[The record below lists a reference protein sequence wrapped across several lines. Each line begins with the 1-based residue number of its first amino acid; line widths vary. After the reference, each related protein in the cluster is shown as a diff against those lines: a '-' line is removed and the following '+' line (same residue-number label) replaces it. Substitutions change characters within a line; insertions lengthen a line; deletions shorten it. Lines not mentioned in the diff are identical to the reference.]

1 MPWTF
6 PPENWPQV
14 APRPAR
20 TPTERSTGKTN
31 PSQPRKIASMAH
43 AVVADVGDHHTAT
56 IPGANDT
63 LRRNKRTDILGRLS
77 LIPGFAYILALF
89 VIGALVLA
97 DPRATLIEVG
107 PFKLSWVEIILLL
120 SAVIASAE
128 ILKVSEPGV
137 DNTGEVI
144 AMGMV
149 AVIQFGLVI
158 ASLYDQKFAIFKTT
172 ESLMMLVI
180 NGVQTYVAFRINS
193 RSLVR
198 TIAGGSV
205 TG

>member
-1 MPWTF
+1 M
-6 PPENWPQV
+6 V
-14 APRPAR
+14 
-20 TPTERSTGKTN
+20 
-31 PSQPRKIASMAH
+31 ASMAH

-56 IPGANDT
+56 IPVGNDT
-63 LRRNKRTDILGRLS
+63 VRRHKRTGILGTMS

-89 VIGALVLA
+89 VIGALVLP

-158 ASLYDQKFAIFKTT
+158 ASLYDEKFVMFKTT

>member
-1 MPWTF
+1 MF
-6 PPENWPQV
+6 SKQLC
-14 APRPAR
+14 RRRRRHLLDGRR
-20 TPTERSTGKTN
+20 TTN
-31 PSQPRKIASMAH
+31 LEVVIMAH
-43 AVVADVGDHHTAT
+43 EVVADIGHHHGAT
-56 IPGANDT
+56 IPVSNDT
-63 LRRNKRTDILGRLS
+63 VLRHKRTGIVGTLS

-89 VIGALVLA
+89 IIGALMLP
-97 DPRATLIEVG
+97 DPRAALIEIG

-144 AMGMV
+144 AMGLV

-172 ESLMMLVI
+172 ESLMMLII

>member
-1 MPWTF
+1 MA
-6 PPENWPQV
+6 Q
-14 APRPAR
+14 
-20 TPTERSTGKTN
+20 TG
-31 PSQPRKIASMAH
+31 
-43 AVVADVGDHHTAT
+43 VADGGDHHTAT
-56 IPGANDT
+56 IPVGNDT
-63 LRRNKRTDILGRLS
+63 VRWHKRMGIAGALS
-77 LIPGFAYILALF
+77 VIPGFAYLLALF
-89 VIGALVLA
+89 VIGALMLA
-97 DPRATLIEVG
+97 DPRATMIEAG

-144 AMGMV
+144 AMGIV
-149 AVIQFGLVI
+149 AVIQFGLII
-158 ASLYDQKFAIFKTT
+158 ASLYDQKFVIFKTT

-180 NGVQTYVAFRINS
+180 NSVQTYVAFRINS

>member
-1 MPWTF
+1 MGIF
-6 PPENWPQV
+6 
-14 APRPAR
+14 
-20 TPTERSTGKTN
+20 
-31 PSQPRKIASMAH
+31 
-43 AVVADVGDHHTAT
+43 
-56 IPGANDT
+56 DT
-63 LRRNKRTDILGRLS
+63 LS
-77 LIPGFAYILALF
+77 LIPGFAYVLALF

-158 ASLYDQKFAIFKTT
+158 ASLYDEKFVIFKTT

-180 NGVQTYVAFRINS
+180 NCVQTYVAFRINS

>member
-1 MPWTF
+1 
-6 PPENWPQV
+6 
-14 APRPAR
+14 
-20 TPTERSTGKTN
+20 
-31 PSQPRKIASMAH
+31 MAH
-43 AVVADVGDHHTAT
+43 AVVTDVGDHQTAT
-56 IPGANDT
+56 IPVGNDT
-63 LRRNKRTDILGRLS
+63 VRSRKRMRILGMLS
-77 LIPGFAYILALF
+77 VIPGFAYILALF
-89 VIGALVLA
+89 VIGALVLP

-144 AMGMV
+144 AMGVV
-149 AVIQFGLVI
+149 ALIQFGLVI

-172 ESLMMLVI
+172 ESLMMLII

>member
-1 MPWTF
+1 MT
-6 PPENWPQV
+6 
-14 APRPAR
+14 
-20 TPTERSTGKTN
+20 
-31 PSQPRKIASMAH
+31 H
-43 AVVADVGDHHTAT
+43 AVVTDVGDHQTAT
-56 IPGANDT
+56 IPVGNDT
-63 LRRNKRTDILGRLS
+63 VRSRKQMRILGMLS
-77 LIPGFAYILALF
+77 VIPGFAYILALF
-89 VIGALVLA
+89 VIGALVLP

-120 SAVIASAE
+120 SAVIASVE

-144 AMGMV
+144 AMGVV
-149 AVIQFGLVI
+149 ALIQFGLVI

-172 ESLMMLVI
+172 ESLMMLII

>member
-1 MPWTF
+1 M
-6 PPENWPQV
+6 V
-14 APRPAR
+14 
-20 TPTERSTGKTN
+20 
-31 PSQPRKIASMAH
+31 ASMTH
-43 AVVADVGDHHTAT
+43 AAVTDVGGDHAAP
-56 IPGANDT
+56 IPVGSDRG
-63 LRRNKRTDILGRLS
+63 LKPKRTGIIGTLS
-77 LIPGFAYILALF
+77 VIPGFAYILALF
-89 VIGALVLA
+89 VIGALVLP
-97 DPRATLIEVG
+97 DPRATLIEIG

-144 AMGMV
+144 AMGVV

-172 ESLMMLVI
+172 ESLMMLII

>member
-1 MPWTF
+1 MGFTR
-6 PPENWPQV
+6 
-14 APRPAR
+14 A
-20 TPTERSTGKTN
+20 
-31 PSQPRKIASMAH
+31 
-43 AVVADVGDHHTAT
+43 
-56 IPGANDT
+56 
-63 LRRNKRTDILGRLS
+63 LS
-77 LIPGFAYILALF
+77 VIPGFAYLLALF
-89 VIGALVLA
+89 VIGALMLS

-120 SAVIASAE
+120 SAIVESAE

-137 DNTGEVI
+137 DNTGDVI
-144 AMGMV
+144 AMGVV
-149 AVIQFGLVI
+149 AVIQFGLII
-158 ASLYDQKFAIFKTT
+158 ASLYDQKFVMFKTT

-180 NGVQTYVAFRINS
+180 NSVQTYVAFRINS

>member
-1 MPWTF
+1 M
-6 PPENWPQV
+6 V
-14 APRPAR
+14 A
-20 TPTERSTGKTN
+20 N
-31 PSQPRKIASMAH
+31 MAH
-43 AVVADVGDHHTAT
+43 AVVADGGDHHTAT

-63 LRRNKRTDILGRLS
+63 LRRNKRTGILGRLS

>member
-1 MPWTF
+1 
-6 PPENWPQV
+6 
-14 APRPAR
+14 
-20 TPTERSTGKTN
+20 
-31 PSQPRKIASMAH
+31 MAH
-43 AVVADVGDHHTAT
+43 AVAADGGDHHTAT
-56 IPGANDT
+56 IPVGSDTVRRHKRRGITGA
-63 LRRNKRTDILGRLS
+63 LS
-77 LIPGFAYILALF
+77 LIPGFAYLLALF
-89 VIGALVLA
+89 VIGALVLP

-149 AVIQFGLVI
+149 AVIQFGLII
-158 ASLYDQKFAIFKTT
+158 ASLYDQKFVIFKTT
-172 ESLMMLVI
+172 ESLMMLII

>member
-1 MPWTF
+1 M
-6 PPENWPQV
+6 V
-14 APRPAR
+14 AH
-20 TPTERSTGKTN
+20 
-31 PSQPRKIASMAH
+31 MAH
-43 AVVADVGDHHTAT
+43 AAVAEVGDHQVAA
-56 IPGANDT
+56 IPVGNDT
-63 LRRNKRTDILGRLS
+63 ARNHSRTGILRTLS
-77 LIPGFAYILALF
+77 LIPGFAYILVLF
-89 VIGALVLA
+89 VIGALMLP
-97 DPRATLIEVG
+97 DPRATLIALG

-144 AMGMV
+144 AMGLV

-158 ASLYDQKFAIFKTT
+158 ASLYDQKFVIFKTT
-172 ESLMMLVI
+172 ESLMMLII

>member
-1 MPWTF
+1 M
-6 PPENWPQV
+6 V
-14 APRPAR
+14 A
-20 TPTERSTGKTN
+20 N
-31 PSQPRKIASMAH
+31 MAH
-43 AVVADVGDHHTAT
+43 AVVADGGDHHTAT
-56 IPGANDT
+56 IPLGNDT
-63 LRRNKRTDILGRLS
+63 VRRHKRMGILGTLS
-77 LIPGFAYILALF
+77 VIPGFAYILALF
-89 VIGALVLA
+89 VIGALVLP

-128 ILKVSEPGV
+128 ILKVSVPGV

-158 ASLYDQKFAIFKTT
+158 ASLYDETFVIFKTT

>member
-1 MPWTF
+1 
-6 PPENWPQV
+6 
-14 APRPAR
+14 
-20 TPTERSTGKTN
+20 
-31 PSQPRKIASMAH
+31 
-43 AVVADVGDHHTAT
+43 VADVGDHQVAAL
-56 IPGANDT
+56 PVGNDT
-63 LRRNKRTDILGRLS
+63 APNRKRIGFLRTLS
-77 LIPGFAYILALF
+77 LIPGFAYILVLF
-89 VIGALVLA
+89 IIGALILP
-97 DPRATLIEVG
+97 DPRATLIELG

-137 DNTGEVI
+137 DNTGAVI
-144 AMGMV
+144 AMGLV

-158 ASLYDQKFAIFKTT
+158 ASLYDQNFAIFKTT
-172 ESLMMLVI
+172 ESLMMLII

>member
-1 MPWTF
+1 
-6 PPENWPQV
+6 
-14 APRPAR
+14 
-20 TPTERSTGKTN
+20 
-31 PSQPRKIASMAH
+31 MAH
-43 AVVADVGDHHTAT
+43 AVAADGGDLHAAT
-56 IPGANDT
+56 IPVGNDT
-63 LRRNKRTDILGRLS
+63 VRRHKRVGIAGALS
-77 LIPGFAYILALF
+77 VIPGFAYLLALF
-89 VIGALVLA
+89 VIGALMLA

-144 AMGMV
+144 AMGIV
-149 AVIQFGLVI
+149 AVIQFGLII
-158 ASLYDQKFAIFKTT
+158 ASLYDQKFVIFKTT

-180 NGVQTYVAFRINS
+180 NSVQTYVAFRINS

>member
-1 MPWTF
+1 
-6 PPENWPQV
+6 
-14 APRPAR
+14 
-20 TPTERSTGKTN
+20 
-31 PSQPRKIASMAH
+31 MAH
-43 AVVADVGDHHTAT
+43 AVAADGGEHHTAT
-56 IPGANDT
+56 IPVGNDT
-63 LRRNKRTDILGRLS
+63 VRGHKRMGVAGALS
-77 LIPGFAYILALF
+77 LIPGFAYLLALF
-89 VIGALVLA
+89 VIGALVLP

-144 AMGMV
+144 AMGLV
-149 AVIQFGLVI
+149 AVIQFGLII
-158 ASLYDQKFAIFKTT
+158 ASLYDQKFVIFKTT
-172 ESLMMLVI
+172 ESLMMLII

>member
-1 MPWTF
+1 
-6 PPENWPQV
+6 
-14 APRPAR
+14 
-20 TPTERSTGKTN
+20 
-31 PSQPRKIASMAH
+31 MAH
-43 AVVADVGDHHTAT
+43 AAVADGGDLHTAV
-56 IPGANDT
+56 IPVGNDT
-63 LRRNKRTDILGRLS
+63 ARGHKRMGVLGALS
-77 LIPGFAYILALF
+77 VIPGFAYILALF
-89 VIGALVLA
+89 VIGALILP
-97 DPRATLIEVG
+97 DPRAALIEIG

-144 AMGMV
+144 AMGLV

-158 ASLYDQKFAIFKTT
+158 ASLYDQKFAIFRTT
-172 ESLMMLVI
+172 ESLMMLII

>member
-1 MPWTF
+1 
-6 PPENWPQV
+6 
-14 APRPAR
+14 
-20 TPTERSTGKTN
+20 
-31 PSQPRKIASMAH
+31 MAH
-43 AVVADVGDHHTAT
+43 AAVADVGDHHSAT
-56 IPGANDT
+56 IPVGNDT
-63 LRRNKRTDILGRLS
+63 VRRHKRRGIFGTLS
-77 LIPGFAYILALF
+77 VIPGFAYILALF
-89 VIGALVLA
+89 VIGALVLP

-144 AMGMV
+144 AMGLV
-149 AVIQFGLVI
+149 AVVQFGLVI
-158 ASLYDQKFAIFKTT
+158 ASLYDQKFVIFKTT

>member
-1 MPWTF
+1 M
-6 PPENWPQV
+6 V
-14 APRPAR
+14 
-20 TPTERSTGKTN
+20 
-31 PSQPRKIASMAH
+31 H
-43 AVVADVGDHHTAT
+43 AAVADVGDHHTAT

-63 LRRNKRTDILGRLS
+63 VRGHKRTGILGRLS

-97 DPRATLIEVG
+97 DPRATLIELG

>member
-1 MPWTF
+1 
-6 PPENWPQV
+6 
-14 APRPAR
+14 
-20 TPTERSTGKTN
+20 
-31 PSQPRKIASMAH
+31 MAH
-43 AVVADVGDHHTAT
+43 AVAADVGDHHTAT
-56 IPGANDT
+56 IPVGNDT
-63 LRRNKRTDILGRLS
+63 MRRHKRAGIIGTLS

-89 VIGALVLA
+89 VIGALVLP
-97 DPRATLIEVG
+97 DPRASLIEIG

-144 AMGMV
+144 AMGLV
-149 AVIQFGLVI
+149 AVVQFGLVI
-158 ASLYDQKFAIFKTT
+158 ASLYDQKFVIFKTT

>member
-1 MPWTF
+1 
-6 PPENWPQV
+6 
-14 APRPAR
+14 
-20 TPTERSTGKTN
+20 
-31 PSQPRKIASMAH
+31 MAH
-43 AVVADVGDHHTAT
+43 AVAADVGDHHTAT
-56 IPGANDT
+56 IPVGNDT
-63 LRRNKRTDILGRLS
+63 MRRHKRAGIIGTLS

-89 VIGALVLA
+89 VIGALVLP
-97 DPRATLIEVG
+97 DPRASLIEIG
-107 PFKLSWVEIILLL
+107 PFNLSWVEIILLL

-144 AMGMV
+144 AMGLV
-149 AVIQFGLVI
+149 AVVQFGLVI
-158 ASLYDQKFAIFKTT
+158 ASLYDQKFVIFKTT